1 MTCPKTPT
9 NTNMIPSIKEFLA
22 FRRSFD
28 KKNGERFG
36 QAFCNKFAFHNQT
49 LFYTED
55 RSVAEQIIAELLVDD
70 NGDDLDRDENLY
82 KFDGENYVKIA

>member
-1 MTCPKTPT
+1 
-9 NTNMIPSIKEFLA
+9 MIPSIKEFLA
-22 FRRSFD
+22 FRRAFD

-70 NGDDLDRDENLY
+70 KE
-82 KFDGENYVKIA
+82 VSA